1 MTHLCSTKFIQCDI
15 PTELNTLEYRQ
26 TGMPLYHL
34 FKETKALITG
44 TVITLFMHL
53 NISVIGVLLHTQ
65 QYDGCQLYVNVC
77 GMVTI

>member
-1 MTHLCSTKFIQCDI
+1 
-15 PTELNTLEYRQ
+15 
-26 TGMPLYHL
+26 MPLYHL